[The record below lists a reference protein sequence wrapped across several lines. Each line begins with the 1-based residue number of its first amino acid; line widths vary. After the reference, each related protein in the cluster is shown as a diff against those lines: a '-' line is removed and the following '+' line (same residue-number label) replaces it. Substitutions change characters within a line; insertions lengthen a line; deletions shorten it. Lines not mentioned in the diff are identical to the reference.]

1 MWASDPDS
9 PELSTGVDTL
19 LLKPQRSVLRP
30 VLSPDRGP
38 VASSQDP
45 LEGNRGARDMGE
57 WGGEEMST
65 TPFKKKKNEKEE
77 LGSERVKACSG
88 HTAFAEMHSAPRP
101 RLGSVLSNGARK
113 GTPVASPVHT
123 KRRPPASAG
132 RPRAPL
138 EGKGAGTAGAWGP
151 LPGAQ
156 PSLPSM
162 RLPRCTFGVPPAGLR
177 KVPSPFR
184 GSRSQT
190 PRPDVSP
197 EASPEVAFRFSFF
210 FLPPARPCA
219 HSSQAS
225 PWCSAG
231 CPKLGR
237 EGLL

>member
-1 MWASDPDS
+1 M
-9 PELSTGVDTL
+9 
-19 LLKPQRSVLRP
+19 
-30 VLSPDRGP
+30 
-38 VASSQDP
+38 
-45 LEGNRGARDMGE
+45 
-57 WGGEEMST
+57 
-65 TPFKKKKNEKEE
+65 
-77 LGSERVKACSG
+77 KACSG
-88 HTAFAEMHSAPRP
+88 HTAFAEMHSAPRQC
-101 RLGSVLSNGARK
+101 LGSVLSAGARK

-123 KRRPPASAG
+123 KQSGARECGAA
-132 RPRAPL
+132 
-138 EGKGAGTAGAWGP
+138 KGAPRRQGRGDCRCLGSPPRRSA
-151 LPGAQ
+151 L
-156 PSLPSM
+156 PSLYASSPLHLWASTES
-162 RLPRCTFGVPPAGLR
+162 RTSGVPPAGLR

-210 FLPPARPCA
+210 FLPPACPCA